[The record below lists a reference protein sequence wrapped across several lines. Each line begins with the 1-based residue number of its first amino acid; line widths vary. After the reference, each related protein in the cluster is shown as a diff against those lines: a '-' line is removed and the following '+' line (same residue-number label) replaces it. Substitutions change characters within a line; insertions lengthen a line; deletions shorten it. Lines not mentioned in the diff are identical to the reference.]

1 MLLLLGECTLS
12 TLFTPLF
19 YDPTE
24 IPQLDPT
31 LRIEILDKHTGQFL
45 RIFLSYQM
53 EIMIV

>member
-12 TLFTPLF
+12 TLFNPLF